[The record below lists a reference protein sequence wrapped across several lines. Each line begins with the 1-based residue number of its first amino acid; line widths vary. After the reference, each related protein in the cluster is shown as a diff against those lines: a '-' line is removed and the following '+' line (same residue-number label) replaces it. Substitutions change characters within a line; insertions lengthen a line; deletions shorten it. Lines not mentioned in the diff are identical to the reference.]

1 MANTATLKPPK
12 PQVRS
17 ATVDASP
24 PVRAFAM
31 LSHRGRVRHAN
42 QDACAALPE
51 HGAFVVC
58 DGIGGAA
65 AGEIASKLASEAFLH
80 ALSQP
85 AQPRRTSSKAASP
98 AISSPDPAPY
108 PSSHPHTRLYEAIRV
123 ANQAVFRHSRKSQSL
138 HGMGTTLV
146 SALIDDEDNRS
157 LWLAHVGD
165 SRAYLFRRGKIQ
177 LLTEDH
183 SLVEEQVRAGTLS
196 PREAAAS
203 PLRNII
209 TRAVGSQSLV
219 EPDIAVHTTQPG
231 DLYLLASDGLTREL
245 ADVEIAQIL
254 TRSLVS
260 SSRVPAASR
269 SPLELI
275 CQTLI
280 DAANEHGGRDNITV
294 LLISCA

>member
-1 MANTATLKPPK
+1 MANAATLKPLK

-17 ATVDASP
+17 VAAEASP
-24 PVRAFAM
+24 PAHAFAM
-31 LSHRGRVRHAN
+31 LSHCGRVRHAN
-42 QDACAALPE
+42 QDACAALHD

-65 AGEIASKLASEAFLH
+65 AGDIASKLAAETFLR
-80 ALSQP
+80 ALGHP
-85 AQPRRTSSKAASP
+85 VAQPRRTSPKVTSGPNTAQYP
-98 AISSPDPAPY
+98 A
-108 PSSHPHTRLYEAIRV
+108 SHPHTRLNEAIRA

-146 SALIDDEDNRS
+146 AAFLDAATDSDT

-165 SRAYLFRRGKIQ
+165 SRGYRFRHGTLQ

-209 TRAVGSQSLV
+209 TRAVGSQPTV
-219 EPDIAVHTTQPG
+219 EPDIAEHTTQPG

-245 ADVEIAQIL
+245 ADAEIANIL
-254 TRSLVS
+254 TRTSVS
-260 SSRVPAASR
+260 TLEAA
-269 SPLELI
+269 
-275 CQTLI
+275 CQALI
-280 DAANEHGGRDNITV
+280 DAANAHGGRDNITV
-294 LLISCA
+294 LLISCP